1 MGLETLYR
9 GRRRIFKD
17 TCSKNTLM
25 IVDNVLLDKSQ
36 EQIAMF
42 TERLE
47 RTKLLPVFIALIH
60 FFLLNSSNRVI
71 KAAGTVIT
79 DLKN

>member
-1 MGLETLYR
+1 
-9 GRRRIFKD
+9 
-17 TCSKNTLM
+17 M

-47 RTKLLPVFIALIH
+47 RTKLLPVFIYDLIHVFFALIH